1 MKKLLLLT
9 LIMSLAGIY
18 TVSAQGFT
26 PPPDGKAVVYF
37 VRVTKYGKPT
47 AFEFFHQDKYIGYF
61 KGDQYMRYEC
71 EPGTHLFWA
80 SSENKEFIT
89 ADLEAGKSYIIMVNV
104 IMGAMKARVGLA
116 PLDFSDNEVWER
128 VKKLVNN
135 DAPFVTPEKKIE
147 KMNDKLG
154 KKFIPEHLER
164 YENEWKAEKNFRHVD
179 QAIPED
185 KL

>member
-1 MKKLLLLT
+1 MKKLILT
-9 LIMSLAGIY
+9 LFIALAGIY
-18 TVSAQGFT
+18 AASAQGFT
-26 PPPDGKAVVYF
+26 PPADGKAVVYF

-47 AFEFFHQDKYIGYF
+47 AFEFFHQDKYIGAF
-61 KGDQYMRYEC
+61 KGYQYMRYEC
-71 EPGTHLFWA
+71 DPGSHLFWA

-128 VKKLVNN
+128 VKKLVN
-135 DAPFVTPEKKIE
+135 DDPPIVDKKID
-147 KMNDKLG
+147 KVNDKLG
-154 KKFIPEHLER
+154 KKFIPAQLER
-164 YENEWKAEKNFRHVD
+164 YENEWKDERNFRHVD